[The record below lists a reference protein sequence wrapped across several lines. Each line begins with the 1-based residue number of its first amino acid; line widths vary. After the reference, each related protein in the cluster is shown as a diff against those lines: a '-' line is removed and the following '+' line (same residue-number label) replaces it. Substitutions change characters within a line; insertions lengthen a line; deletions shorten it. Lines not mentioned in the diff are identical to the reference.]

1 MKGRAA
7 SRRNKPAPRRSGPG
21 AAAAT
26 PLTEAELVAE
36 HAARSSTII
45 EAMPDLVCFKDRSLR
60 NLAVNEAYLR
70 FVGRPREDVLGR
82 TDDEVLPPTLA
93 AHCRRSDRQV
103 LDTDRSVRVEESVEG
118 GDVFDTFKAPF
129 RGPDGRT
136 IGIIG
141 VSRLVTAYKKS
152 ESALRR
158 AEERLLRVIADTPVV
173 LFQVDQ
179 RGVFTLSE
187 GHGLKALGLRP
198 GEVVGRSAFELY
210 ARNPLILDH
219 LRRALGG
226 EAVVGQIEE
235 AGQVY
240 ETHYAPQRDEKGAV
254 ESVLGV
260 AIDVTERSRS
270 TGEIERLLENEKH
283 LRAEAEKASRA
294 KDDFLALLSH
304 ELRTPMTAM
313 IGWAYLLRRKEPGG
327 PEFGQAFDII
337 ERNMHLLSQIIEDLL
352 DVSKIFTGRM
362 RVDQRS
368 VDLAPILRGALDV
381 VRPAAQ
387 AHNVV
392 LDAGTLPAV
401 LVSGDP
407 ERLQQVFWNLLSNA
421 LKFTPDGGKVML
433 RLRKVKDGAEVTV
446 TDSGVGIPAEFI
458 PHVFDL
464 FTQAEKAMTREHRG
478 LGLGLA
484 IVRHIVELHG
494 GSVKAESEGPGTG
507 ATFTVRLPLLA
518 QTRRPVP
525 APGAMPAGALEILYA
540 SLPRLEG
547 LTVLVVDDE
556 ADSRRTLEEALK
568 GLGAATQSAASA
580 DEGLLALDGPLP
592 DVILCDLALPGT
604 DGYAFI
610 RAVRERGPAKGGDV
624 PAAALTTQTRVED
637 RTQLLMAGYQMYLP
651 KPVDPAELAAAVK
664 ALARRR

>member
-1 MKGRAA
+1 MK
-7 SRRNKPAPRRSGPG
+7 RRRPAPTKPVPG
-21 AAAAT
+21 SKA
-26 PLTEAELVAE
+26 PLSEAEVVAGFS
-36 HAARSSTII
+36 ARFAGII
-45 EAMPDLVCFKDRSLR
+45 EVMPDLVYFKDRSLR
-60 NLAVNEAYLR
+60 NLAVNDAYCR
-70 FVGRPREDVLGR
+70 IIGKSREDILGH
-82 TDDEVLPPTLA
+82 TDEDILPPELA
-93 AHCRRSDRQV
+93 LQCRRSDEEV
-103 LDTDRSVRVEESVEG
+103 LVTGRAVRMEQTTASGE
-118 GDVFDTFKAPF
+118 VFDTYKAPF
-129 RGPDGRT
+129 PDEKGKV
-136 IGIIG
+136 IGLIG
-141 VSRLVTAYKKS
+141 VSRVVTGYKKS
-152 ESALRR
+152 EAALRR

-179 RGVFTLSE
+179 RGIFTLSE

-198 GEVVGRSAFELY
+198 GQVVGRSVFELY
-210 ARNPLILDH
+210 AKNPTILDQM
-219 LRRALGG
+219 RRALAG
-226 EAVVGQIEE
+226 EAVVAQVEE
-235 AGQVY
+235 GGQVF
-240 ETHYAPQRDEKGAV
+240 EAHYAPQRDSHGAV

-260 AIDVTERSRS
+260 AVDITERAHATR
-270 TGEIERLLENEKH
+270 EIERLLDSERA
-283 LRAEAEKASRA
+283 LRGEAEKASRS

-368 VDLAPILRGALDV
+368 VDLAPILRAAIDV

-387 AHNVV
+387 AHNVIV
-392 LDAGTLPAV
+392 DAGALPGV
-401 LVSGDP
+401 MVSGDP

-421 LKFTPDGGKVML
+421 LKFTPDGGKLMV

-446 TDSGVGIPAEFI
+446 TDTGVGIPAEFL

-484 IVRHIVELHG
+484 IVRHLVELHG
-494 GSVKAESEGPGTG
+494 GTVKADSEGPGTG
-507 ATFTVRLPLLA
+507 ATFTVRLPLVSDPKTSA
-518 QTRRPVP
+518 P
-525 APGAMPAGALEILYA
+525 APGAMPAGALELLYA
-540 SLPRLEG
+540 SLPRLDG
-547 LTVLVVDDE
+547 LKVLVVDDE
-556 ADSRRTLEEALK
+556 TESRRTLESALK
-568 GLGAATQSAASA
+568 GLGAEASSVASA
-580 DEGLLALDGPLP
+580 DEGLLALEGPLP
-592 DVILCDLALPGT
+592 DVLLCDLAMPGT

-610 RAVRERGPAKGGDV
+610 RTVRARPPEKGGDV

>member
-1 MKGRAA
+1 MK
-7 SRRNKPAPRRSGPG
+7 RRKPEPR
-21 AAAAT
+21 T
-26 PLTEAELVAE
+26 PLSEAEVVAG
-36 HAARSSTII
+36 HAARFAAII
-45 EAMPDLVCFKDRSLR
+45 EVMPDLVYFKDRSLR
-60 NLAVNEAYLR
+60 NLAVNDSYCR
-70 FVGRPREDVLGR
+70 VIGKKREDILGR
-82 TDDEVLPPTLA
+82 TDEDVLPPDLA
-93 AHCRRSDRQV
+93 LQCRRSDEEV
-103 LDTDRSVRVEESVEG
+103 LATGRSVRAEQTTASGE
-118 GDVFDTFKAPF
+118 VFDTYKAPF
-129 RGPDGRT
+129 PDENGNV
-136 IGIIG
+136 IGLIG
-141 VSRLVTAYKKS
+141 VSRVVTGYKNS
-152 ESALRR
+152 EAALRR

-179 RGVFTLSE
+179 RGIFTLSE

-198 GEVVGRSAFELY
+198 GQVVGRSVFELY
-210 ARNPLILDH
+210 AKNPTLLDH
-219 LRRALGG
+219 VRRALAG
-226 EAVVGQIEE
+226 EAVVAQVEE
-235 AGQVY
+235 GGQVF
-240 ETHYAPQRDEKGAV
+240 ETHYAPQRDAHGAV

-260 AIDVTERSRS
+260 AVDITERAHS
-270 TGEIERLLENEKH
+270 TREIERLLDSERA
-283 LRAEAEKASRA
+283 LRGEAEKASRS

-368 VDLAPILRGALDV
+368 VDLAPILRAAIDV

-387 AHNVV
+387 AHNVLV
-392 LDAGTLPAV
+392 DAGTLPEV
-401 LVSGDP
+401 MVSGDP

-421 LKFTPDGGKVML
+421 LKFTPDGGKLMV

-446 TDSGVGIPAEFI
+446 TDTGVGIPAEFL

-484 IVRHIVELHG
+484 IVRHLVELHG
-494 GSVKAESEGPGTG
+494 GTVRADSEGPGTG
-507 ATFTVRLPLLA
+507 ATFTVRLPLVSEPKNA
-518 QTRRPVP
+518 AP
-525 APGAMPAGALEILYA
+525 APGAMPAGALELLYA
-540 SLPRLEG
+540 SLPRLDG
-547 LTVLVVDDE
+547 LKVLVVDDE
-556 ADSRRTLEEALK
+556 TESRRTLESALK
-568 GLGAATQSAASA
+568 GLGAEASSVASA
-580 DEGLLALDGPLP
+580 DEGLLALEGPLP
-592 DVILCDLALPGT
+592 DVLLCDLAMPGT

-610 RAVRERGPAKGGDV
+610 RAVRARPPEKGGDV

>member
-1 MKGRAA
+1 MKRKTQPDTPIT
-7 SRRNKPAPRRSGPG
+7 SIG
-21 AAAAT
+21 AA
-26 PLTEAELVAE
+26 PLSEAELVAG
-36 HAARSSTII
+36 HAARFSAII
-45 EAMPDLVCFKDRSLR
+45 EAMPDLVYFKDRSLR
-60 NLAVNEAYLR
+60 NLAVNAAYCK
-70 FVGRPREDVLGR
+70 VIGKAREDILGH
-82 TDDEVLPPTLA
+82 TDEEVLPAELA
-93 AHCRRSDRQV
+93 LQCRRSDEEVLLTNRAVRMEQV
-103 LDTDRSVRVEESVEG
+103 SDSGE
-118 GDVFDTFKAPF
+118 VFDTYKAPF
-129 RGPDGRT
+129 PGTDGRT

-141 VSRLVTAYKKS
+141 VSRVVTSYKKDA
-152 ESALRR
+152 ESLRR
-158 AEERLLRVIADTPVV
+158 AEERLLRVIADTPVI
-173 LFQVDQ
+173 LFQVDH
-179 RGVFTLSE
+179 RGIFTLSE

-198 GEVVGRSAFELY
+198 GQVVGRSAFDLY
-210 ARNPLILDH
+210 SRNPVILDQ

-226 EAVVGQIEE
+226 EALVAELEESGQF
-235 AGQVY
+235 Y
-240 ETHYAPQRDEKGAV
+240 ETHYAPQRGPDGLV

-260 AIDVTERSRS
+260 AIDITERSRAS
-270 TGEIERLLENEKH
+270 REIARLLESEKA
-283 LRAEAEKASRA
+283 LRSEAEKASRS

-327 PEFGQAFDII
+327 PEFGQAFEII

-352 DVSKIFTGRM
+352 DVSRIFTGRM

-368 VDLAPILRGALDV
+368 VDLAPILRAAIDV

-392 LDAGTLPAV
+392 LDAGNLPSV
-401 LVSGDP
+401 FVSGDP

-421 LKFTPDGGKVML
+421 LKFTPDGGKVMI
-433 RLRKVKDGAEVTV
+433 RLRKLKDGAEVTV
-446 TDSGVGIPAEFI
+446 TDSGVGIPPEFI

-494 GSVKAESEGPGTG
+494 GAVKAESEGQGTG
-507 ATFTVRLPLLA
+507 ATFTVRLPLV
-518 QTRRPVP
+518 TETKRPVP

-547 LTVLVVDDE
+547 LKVLVVDDE
-556 ADSRRTLEEALK
+556 TESRRALESALK
-568 GLGAATQSAASA
+568 GLGAETASAASSEDA
-580 DEGLLALDGPLP
+580 MASLDEGVP
-592 DVILCDLALPGT
+592 DVIICDLAMPGT
-604 DGYAFI
+604 DGFAFI
-610 RAVRERGPAKGGDV
+610 RAVRERSLAKGGDV

-651 KPVDPAELAAAVK
+651 KPVDPGELAAAVK

>member
-1 MKGRAA
+1 MKRRKPLPAA
-7 SRRNKPAPRRSGPG
+7 QAPLS
-21 AAAAT
+21 
-26 PLTEAELVAE
+26 EAEQVAD
-36 HAARSSTII
+36 HAARFAAII
-45 EAMPDLVCFKDRSLR
+45 EVMPDLVYFKDRSLR
-60 NLAVNEAYLR
+60 NLAVNEAYCRVIGKKREDIL
-70 FVGRPREDVLGR
+70 GHTDEDVL
-82 TDDEVLPPTLA
+82 PPELA
-93 AHCRRSDRQV
+93 LQCRRSDEEV
-103 LDTDRSVRVEESVEG
+103 LVTGRAVRTEQAAASGE
-118 GDVFDTFKAPF
+118 VFDTYKAPF
-129 RGPDGRT
+129 PGADGKV

-141 VSRLVTAYKKS
+141 VSRVVTGYKQN
-152 ESALRR
+152 EAALRR
-158 AEERLLRVIADTPVV
+158 AEERLLRVIANSPVV

-179 RGVFTLSE
+179 RGIFTLSE
-187 GHGLKALGLRP
+187 GHGLKSLGLRP
-198 GEVVGRSAFELY
+198 GQVVGRSVFELY
-210 ARNPLILDH
+210 AKNPVILDH
-219 LRRALGG
+219 MRRALAG
-226 EAVVGQIEE
+226 EAVVAQVEEGGQIF
-235 AGQVY
+235 
-240 ETHYAPQRDEKGAV
+240 ETHYAPQRDAGGAV

-260 AIDVTERSRS
+260 ALDITERARA
-270 TGEIERLLENEKH
+270 TQEIERLLDSERA
-283 LRAEAEKASRA
+283 LRGEAEKASRS

-368 VDLAPILRGALDV
+368 LDLSPILRAAIDV

-387 AHNVV
+387 AHNVI

-401 LVSGDP
+401 IVSGDP

-421 LKFTPDGGKVML
+421 LKFTPDGGKLMVRM
-433 RLRKVKDGAEVTV
+433 RKVKDGAEVTF
-446 TDSGVGIPAEFI
+446 TDTGVGIPPEFL

-484 IVRHIVELHG
+484 IVRHLVELHG
-494 GSVKAESEGPGTG
+494 GTVKAESAGPGTG
-507 ATFTVRLPLLA
+507 ATFTVRLPLVSEPKNA
-518 QTRRPVP
+518 AP
-525 APGAMPAGALEILYA
+525 APGAMPAGAMELLYA
-540 SLPRLEG
+540 SLPRLDG
-547 LTVLVVDDE
+547 LRVLVVDDE
-556 ADSRRTLEEALK
+556 TESRRTLESALR
-568 GLGAATQSAASA
+568 GLGAEASSVASA
-580 DEGLLALDGPLP
+580 DEGLLALEGRLP
-592 DVILCDLALPGT
+592 DVILCDLAMPGT

-610 RAVRERGPAKGGDV
+610 RTVRERSPEKGGDV

>member
-1 MKGRAA
+1 MKHKPKPDA
-7 SRRNKPAPRRSGPG
+7 PAPVP
-21 AAAAT
+21 A
-26 PLTEAELVAE
+26 PLTEAELVAA
-36 HAARSSTII
+36 HAARFAGII
-45 EAMPDLVCFKDRSLR
+45 EAMPDLVFFKDRSLR
-60 NLAVNEAYLR
+60 NLAVNEAYCRVL
-70 FVGRPREDVLGR
+70 GRSREEVLGHRDEDVLPPELAEQCR
-82 TDDEVLPPTLA
+82 SSDEEVLATGKA
-93 AHCRRSDRQV
+93 
-103 LDTDRSVRVEESVEG
+103 VRKEQTSPN
-118 GDVFDTFKAPF
+118 GDVFESYKAPF
-129 RGPDGRT
+129 PAPDGRT

-141 VSRLVTAYKKS
+141 VCRLVTVYKKN
-152 ESALRR
+152 EEALRR
-158 AEERLLRVIADTPVV
+158 AEERLLRVIADTPVI

-187 GHGLKALGLRP
+187 GRGLKALGLRP

-210 ARNPLILDH
+210 ARNPAILDH

-226 EAVVGQIEE
+226 EAFSTQLEE
-235 AGQVY
+235 AGQFFEVR
-240 ETHYAPQRDEKGAV
+240 YAPQRDAQGRV

-260 AIDVTERSRS
+260 AVDITESARA
-270 TGEIERLLENEKH
+270 THEIERLLDSERS
-283 LRAEAEKASRA
+283 LRAEAEKASRS

-368 VDLAPILRGALDV
+368 VDLAPILRAAIDV
-381 VRPAAQ
+381 VRPAAA

-392 LDAGTLPAV
+392 IDSGTLPSV

-421 LKFTPDGGKVML
+421 LKFTPDGGKVMV
-433 RLRKVKDGAEVTV
+433 RLRKLKDGAEATI
-446 TDSGVGIPAEFI
+446 TDSGVGIPAEFL

-494 GSVKAESEGPGTG
+494 GRVKAESAGPGTG
-507 ATFTVRLPLLA
+507 ATFSVRLPLVSE
-518 QTRRPVP
+518 TKRPVP

-547 LTVLVVDDE
+547 LKVLVVDDE
-556 ADSRRTLEEALK
+556 SESRTALESALN
-568 GLGAATQSAASA
+568 GLGAEATAVSSAEAA
-580 DEGLLALDGPLP
+580 FAALDAAVP
-592 DVILCDLALPGT
+592 DVLICDLAMPGT
-604 DGYAFI
+604 DGFAFI
-610 RAVRERGPAKGGDV
+610 RAVRERSPEKGGDV